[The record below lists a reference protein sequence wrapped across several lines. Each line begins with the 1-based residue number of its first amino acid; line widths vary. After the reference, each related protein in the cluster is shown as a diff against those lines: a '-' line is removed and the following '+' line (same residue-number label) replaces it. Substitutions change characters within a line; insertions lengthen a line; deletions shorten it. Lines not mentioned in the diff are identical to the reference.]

1 MEHVLNF
8 SNSPNNQILTWR
20 RTNLAVNMTTC
31 ENALQRQW
39 RIQGKY
45 LILDAFCSADGWQW
59 HRSSSKSVMM
69 LWRRTQKWANYKIFE
84 LVTVLTTV
92 ASCHHF
98 SRIYPNTFTFP
109 FRVFQMGFAHIS
121 IIETTAFPFF
131 RLVHF
136 SLQKCGKDLNLE
148 LFDIWP
154 ILHEISV
161 LKPKKVSLILL
172 ECFCAFHTLFF
183 HFLVNVA
190 KLLRVLGPFLLQK
203 KCEFKNQRCFLW
215 A

>member
-8 SNSPNNQILTWR
+8 SNSPNNQILTRR

-136 SLQKCGKDLNLE
+136 SLQKCGKDLNLWYLATWNFSLE
-148 LFDIWP
+148 TEKSESDSFRVL
-154 ILHEISV
+154 LCISHFV
-161 LKPKKVSLILL
+161 FPFSCQRCKAPKGIRPLL
-172 ECFCAFHTLFF
+172 
-183 HFLVNVA
+183 VA
-190 KLLRVLGPFLLQK
+190 KEMRV
-203 KCEFKNQRCFLW
+203 
-215 A
+215 